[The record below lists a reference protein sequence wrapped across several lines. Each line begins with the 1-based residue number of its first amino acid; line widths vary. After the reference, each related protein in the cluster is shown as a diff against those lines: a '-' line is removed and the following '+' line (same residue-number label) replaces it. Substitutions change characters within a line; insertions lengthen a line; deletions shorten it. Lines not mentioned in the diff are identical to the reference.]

1 MNECFLIGKI
11 ITDIDYKFV
20 INSKNTAISEFKI
33 QLINKSEI
41 NVKAFNNIADYC
53 YQKLKKNN
61 FVFIYGFLNSNLE
74 ILVKEMEI
82 IYFS

>member
-11 ITDIDYKFV
+11 ITDIDFKFIV
-20 INSKNTAISEFKI
+20 NSKNTAVSEFKI

-41 NVKAFNNIADYC
+41 KIKVFNNLADYC
-53 YQKLKKNN
+53 YQKLKINR

-74 ILVKEMEI
+74 IIVKEIELI
-82 IYFS
+82 